1 MSATRE
7 QTQSQPQ
14 PGPRVPSMTKRSPAC
29 PWTCEHRQKRWL
41 EEGRFTPS
49 LTSHPFTATWTAS
62 ALWSPSLLIC
72 IHNLYG
78 HSSGDGGDQASSPEQ
93 EAQRQGNYLK
103 SLKKYDLCPRRPEG
117 LWGSGVR
124 GECHVW
130 LFISKGL
137 HRARNKRR
145 VRHHVDTRM
154 EISLEK

>member
-1 MSATRE
+1 MEFQEVQQAQASLAW
-7 QTQSQPQ
+7 QAPKAQGQFWQ
-14 PGPRVPSMTKRSPAC
+14 
-29 PWTCEHRQKRWL
+29 
-41 EEGRFTPS
+41 S
-49 LTSHPFTATWTAS
+49 LTT
-62 ALWSPSLLIC
+62 
-72 IHNLYG
+72 
-78 HSSGDGGDQASSPEQ
+78 Q